1 MSKKQLFALFG
12 CNLIT
17 FTIGNGLLPLLPVYA
32 TQLGATPAVAGY
44 YLSFSYLALAAGTVF
59 AGWLSDKLNS
69 RKILLIVTGV
79 VIIPAMWLMSRVT
92 SVWHLIALTAT
103 VWFLGGMM
111 LTLVSI
117 LTGLFAEE
125 AERGKVFGILS
136 LTGGLGALIGGLS
149 TGPIADRWGYPT
161 LFATLSVFSI
171 LSPFS
176 AMFLKDKVVARTLRS
191 ETSTAVERP
200 DLGVSFFLLL
210 LASIAA
216 GIGVFTGRLG
226 TSLAMKEL
234 VFVSAAI
241 SSTGAIGGAVTLPL
255 SPLVGWMSD
264 RIGRKRLLAACYL
277 SGMVGLLVL
286 AVSISLWHF
295 WVASSLLSVLAYAS
309 SGVGSALVTDLV
321 PQESLGRGMSLF
333 TATTW
338 VGGIIGFAGTGY
350 TIQNLGMTHAFVIG
364 AFLSLMA
371 IILLIPIRRAE

>member
-1 MSKKQLFALFG
+1 MSKKQLFALFV

-92 SVWHLIALTAT
+92 NVWHLIALTAT
-103 VWFLGGMM
+103 VWFLGGMI

-125 AERGKVFGILS
+125 TERGKVFGILS

-338 VGGIIGFAGTGY
+338 VGGIIGFACTGY

-364 AFLSLMA
+364 AFLSLTA